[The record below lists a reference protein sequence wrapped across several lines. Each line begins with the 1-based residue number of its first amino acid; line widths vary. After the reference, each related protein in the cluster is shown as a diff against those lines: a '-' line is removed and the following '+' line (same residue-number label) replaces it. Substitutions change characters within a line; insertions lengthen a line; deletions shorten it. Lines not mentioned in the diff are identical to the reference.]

1 MPIES
6 KRRKDDTWTSEELNQ
21 ALKGSK
27 DDMLRKKRRDEDG
40 DHRRHREQVNG
51 SDRDRRR
58 DGDKDRHRNK
68 SHKDREDSP
77 DHVKLSEE
85 DRERMRLERRAKK
98 ESGKEEKSSRHKERG
113 KSSNAIDSDNEE
125 RIQRHHRDHGDDRD
139 EHSERRHHRDRGE
152 EKERKHH
159 RDRDDGESGSRRHR
173 DEKDDRRHHDKNR
186 DREHKKDRE
195 HRKRDDENREHRRH
209 RDDIDDDN
217 QRRIHHDEGSD
228 RRKRRE
234 EKSQRNEDD
243 DKDRERRRQ
252 ERREKREKE
261 KSREKEDDREK
272 ERSHRRSER
281 RADDE
286 DKEKRRKE
294 RAEKEREK
302 DREKRKERERQEEE
316 ERHHKNQSQSNSR
329 HKVEGETNA
338 AAEEDDNDYNYEED
352 FEDYEDD
359 FEDDEDPEMKEE
371 GEMEEV
377 LRALDEENNR
387 LASTSRRSNWSDST
401 ELSDE
406 RFKDNHED
414 EPVSRAAPRAKTF
427 INFISAKQR
436 VMDNT
441 VAGRVRKRFEDLSK
455 LIELD
460 VSAFDM
466 FDLPPVKEYE
476 LYIRSFGRSDTQQA
490 YVQTRDDDVERD
502 IQTDE
507 IEVLSKWTQHPPDEE
522 TAVGGEGINVQALDQ
537 SSELVKKTD
546 PAKVTEFLERIGQW
560 LFTVLEEES
569 GEGDTEERR
578 YRESRPTASFS
589 ESVSQLGKPNFLTG
603 RQVLRLSF
611 CGADPNSLL
620 SVHSSLKDESEEKL
634 AQLSTFSLICVW
646 NLSHPAYPQRICGSE
661 MQITCACFSPIKAS
675 LVFGGMRDGSV
686 ALWDLR
692 EPGSLHHSFELD
704 GLKHLVRFPTYN
716 TAGLNECHQ
725 SPVVSIA
732 AVYSSL
738 VGSLK
743 DEDIT
748 ESSSGLSFQLAS
760 VDEKAIVNLWVVA
773 EIAVPEMAGS
783 MHDLGL
789 SPGGKIKIMKSS
801 NIVVNN
807 PSKYLSFSPE
817 LKALDLQLNPGDL
830 NHFYVGTDV
839 GCVVHGVR
847 FGSRVY
853 PQSHS
858 SLVDTPVPITS
869 IDFSPFG
876 QPYFLAGCQD
886 GTLHLF
892 NTKMEYPVATWREF
906 VSGESIL
913 SVRWSQSRP
922 AVFFVL
928 DNNSTVFTF
937 DLVENGLTPIKMDRI
952 TKADAVSMEVGGD
965 PNLIT
970 PGVHRPAYMVIALD
984 DGSTEI
990 LTVSHAMRE
999 QQPLEEEF
1007 LATYVDRY

>member
-1 MPIES
+1 MMPIES
-6 KRRKDDTWTSEELNQ
+6 RRRKDDTWTSEELNQ

-27 DDMLRKKRRDEDG
+27 DDMLRKKRKDEEG
-40 DHRRHREQVNG
+40 AHRRHREEVNG
-51 SDRDRRR
+51 SDHRKR
-58 DGDKDRHRNK
+58 DGDKERQRSR
-68 SHKDREDSP
+68 SHKDRGDSP
-77 DHVKLSEE
+77 DHVKLSELPGIGDE
-85 DRERMRLERRAKK
+85 DRERLRQERRAKK
-98 ESGKEEKSSRHKERG
+98 EGGKEEKPTRHRESSKKDRDEDRDRLEERRRHKE
-113 KSSNAIDSDNEE
+113 KEE
-125 RIQRHHRDHGDDRD
+125 G
-139 EHSERRHHRDRGE
+139 G
-152 EKERKHH
+152 
-159 RDRDDGESGSRRHR
+159 SGSRRHR
-173 DEKDDRRHHDKNR
+173 EDKEERRHHDRDKDHKR
-186 DREHKKDRE
+186 DREHK
-195 HRKRDDENREHRRH
+195 RKEEDGREHRRH
-209 RDDIDDDN
+209 RDEEEDN
-217 QRRIHHDEGSD
+217 RRRRHHDEGSD

-234 EKSQRNEDD
+234 EDSRRHEDD
-243 DKDRERRRQ
+243 DEDRERRRQ

-261 KSREKEDDREK
+261 KSKDKENDREK

-281 RADDE
+281 KPDE
-286 DKEKRRKE
+286 DEDCDRRRNERSDRDREK
-294 RAEKEREK
+294 EKERE
-302 DREKRKERERQEEE
+302 REKRKEREREEEAERHRRSQAQVSTSNGRHKQEEQ
-316 ERHHKNQSQSNSR
+316 N
-329 HKVEGETNA
+329 
-338 AAEEDDNDYNYEED
+338 AAEEDEDDYNYEED

-377 LRALDEENNR
+377 LRALDEENSR

-406 RFKDNHED
+406 RFKDNHDD
-414 EPVSRAAPRAKTF
+414 EPRSRAAPRAKTF

-460 VSAFDM
+460 VSSFEM
-466 FDLPPVKEYE
+466 FDLPPVREYE

-490 YVQTRDDDVERD
+490 YVQTRDDDVDRD

-507 IEVLSKWTQHPPDEE
+507 IDVLSKWTQHPPDED
-522 TAVGGEGINVQALDQ
+522 TAVGGEGISVQDQ

-546 PAKVTEFLERIGQW
+546 PAKVAQFLDRVGQW

-569 GEGDTEERR
+569 GEDGSEERR
-578 YRESRPTASFS
+578 DRESRPAASFS
-589 ESVSQLGKPNFLTG
+589 ESVSQLGQPNFLAG
-603 RQVLRLSF
+603 RQVLGLSF
-611 CGADPNSLL
+611 CSADPTSLL
-620 SVHSSLKDESEEKL
+620 SIHSSLPDVTESNADLSTIRASSPVEGENL

-661 MQITCACFSPIKAS
+661 MQITCACFSPTKAS

-692 EPGSLHHSFELD
+692 EPGSLHRSFELD

-716 TAGLNECHQ
+716 TAGMSECHH
-725 SPVVSIA
+725 SPLVSIT
-732 AVYSSL
+732 AVYSKI

-743 DEDIT
+743 DEDMA

-760 VDEKAIVNLWVVA
+760 VDEKTIVNLWVVA
-773 EIAVPEMAGS
+773 EIALPEMAGS

-801 NIVVNN
+801 SIVVNN
-807 PSKYLSFSPE
+807 PSKYLSLSSE

-853 PQSHS
+853 PQSYS
-858 SLVDTPVPITS
+858 SLVDSPVPIVS

-876 QPYFLAGCQD
+876 QPYFLAGCKD

-892 NTKMEYPVATWREF
+892 NTKMECPVATWREF

-913 SVRWSQSRP
+913 SVRWSNSRP

-928 DNNSTVFTF
+928 DNNSTIFTF
-937 DLVENGLTPIKMDRI
+937 DLVENGLTPIKTDRI
-952 TKADAVSMEVGGD
+952 TKADALSLEVGGD
-965 PNLIT
+965 PNLLS
-970 PGVHRPAYMVIALD
+970 PGVSRPAYM
-984 DGSTEI
+984 
-990 LTVSHAMRE
+990 
-999 QQPLEEEF
+999 
-1007 LATYVDRY
+1007 

>member
-1 MPIES
+1 M
-6 KRRKDDTWTSEELNQ
+6 
-21 ALKGSK
+21 KGSK
-27 DDMLRKKRRDEDG
+27 DDMLRKKRRDEEG
-40 DHRRHREQVNG
+40 GHRRHREEVNG
-51 SDRDRRR
+51 SDHRRR
-58 DGDKDRHRNK
+58 DGDKDRHRSK
-68 SHKDREDSP
+68 SHKDRGDSP
-77 DHVKLSEE
+77 DHTKLSELHGIGDE
-85 DRERMRLERRAKK
+85 DRERLRQERRAKK
-98 ESGKEEKSSRHKERG
+98 EGVKEEKPSRHKE
-113 KSSNAIDSDNEE
+113 SSKATKVIDSD
-125 RIQRHHRDHGDDRD
+125 DDDRK
-139 EHSERRHHRDRGE
+139 RRHHRDRGE
-152 EKERKHH
+152 DGDKDRHEERRHH
-159 RDRDDGESGSRRHR
+159 RDRDEERERRHHREKDEGVSGSRRHR
-173 DEKDDRRHHDKNR
+173 DDKEERRNHDRDKDHKRDRDHRRKDDED
-186 DREHKKDRE
+186 
-195 HRKRDDENREHRRH
+195 REHRRH
-209 RDDIDDDN
+209 RDEDDDN
-217 QRRIHHDEGSD
+217 RRRRHHDEGSD
-228 RRKRRE
+228 RRKRKE
-234 EKSQRNEDD
+234 EDSRRLEDD
-243 DKDRERRRQ
+243 DEERERRRQ

-261 KSREKEDDREK
+261 KSKEKENDREK

-281 RADDE
+281 KTEDDE
-286 DKEKRRKE
+286 DHDRRRKE
-294 RAEKEREK
+294 RSDRDRDKEKERE
-302 DREKRKERERQEEE
+302 REKRKEREREDEAERHRKRETQMSTSNGRHKMEEE
-316 ERHHKNQSQSNSR
+316 END
-329 HKVEGETNA
+329 
-338 AAEEDDNDYNYEED
+338 AEEDEDDYNYEED

-414 EPVSRAAPRAKTF
+414 EPRSRAAPRTKTF

-490 YVQTRDDDVERD
+490 YVQTRDDDVDRD
-502 IQTDE
+502 IQTEE
-507 IEVLSKWTQHPPDEE
+507 IEVLSKWTQHPPDED

-546 PAKVTEFLERIGQW
+546 PAKVTQFLDRVGQW

-569 GEGDTEERR
+569 GEGDSEERR
-578 YRESRPTASFS
+578 DRESRPTASFS
-589 ESVSQLGKPNFLTG
+589 ESVSQLGQPNFLAG
-603 RQVLRLSF
+603 RNVLGLSF
-611 CGADPNSLL
+611 CSADPNSLL
-620 SVHSSLKDESEEKL
+620 SIHSSLSDGSEENL
-634 AQLSTFSLICVW
+634 TQLSTFSVICVW

-661 MQITCACFSPIKAS
+661 MQITCACFSPTKAS

-716 TAGLNECHQ
+716 TAGISECHH

-732 AVYSSL
+732 AVYSNI

-743 DEDIT
+743 DEDMA

-760 VDEKAIVNLWVVA
+760 VDEKATVNLWVVA

-801 NIVVNN
+801 SIAVNN
-807 PSKYLSFSPE
+807 PSKYLSLSPE

-858 SLVDTPVPITS
+858 SLVDSPVPIVS

-876 QPYFLAGCQD
+876 QPYFLAGCRD

-892 NTKMEYPVATWREF
+892 NTKMECPVATWREF

-913 SVRWSQSRP
+913 SVRWSTSRP

-952 TKADAVSMEVGGD
+952 TKADAMIMEVGGD

-970 PGVHRPAYMVIALD
+970 PGVNRPAYMVFALD

-990 LTVSHAMRE
+990 LTISRAMRE
-999 QQPLEEEF
+999 QQPLEEDF